1 MERADPAGRDRAED
15 VMPRLR
21 RLEGQVQ
28 GIQRMVREGRYCID
42 VLTQLAAVRGA
53 LHEVEL
59 LLLRGHL
66 ETCVAD
72 AIRTGSR
79 KVQGRQIDE
88 MLAALARMRRC

>member
-1 MERADPAGRDRAED
+1 MGRERVEEIVR
-15 VMPRLR
+15 RLR

-42 VLTQLAAVRGA
+42 ILTQLAAIRGPVQ
-53 LHEVEL
+53 EVEL

-79 KVQGRQIDE
+79 DVQQRQIDE
-88 MLAALARMRRC
+88 MIAALGRMKH